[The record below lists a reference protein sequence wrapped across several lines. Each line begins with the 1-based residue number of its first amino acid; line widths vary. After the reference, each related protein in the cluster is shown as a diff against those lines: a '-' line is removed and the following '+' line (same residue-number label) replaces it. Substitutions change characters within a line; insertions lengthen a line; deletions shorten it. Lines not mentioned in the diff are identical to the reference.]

1 MGAALCLSPSLR
13 GAAAER
19 ISPDARLFVSYA
31 LKPDPQAVLAH
42 DLCIL
47 NPAADV
53 PLIEGRAMGHTHLA
67 YISALEVTSGTEAA
81 HMAASR
87 KVPLVS
93 SKARGEAPVLNVTRP
108 GWEEWLVE
116 DMVRPA
122 IEKGFDGVVL
132 DTLDS
137 VSRIVAQQPSLA
149 PACQKALVSAVE
161 RIRRDFP
168 GKRIVLDGA
177 LRLAEKLSGV
187 IDGVMVEGVYQT
199 WSAEDKTYTP
209 TGIETSELLLSHISR
224 IQAKKLPILIV
235 DPVMPA
241 NVSLAQGTAR
251 RIRALGCIPFITTP
265 GMQGEE
271 LAPLREVPRRIA
283 VLHGDQSK
291 DNPHSSLPAS
301 TLAAELLQGPLEWL
315 GYEIEYIDAGKGT
328 PPDLSPLRFRGI
340 VIDEDLHLLA
350 DRETAFADWLID
362 QRRHGLKLL
371 FTGSMPFT
379 RDEAIRRIFREL
391 TLTGGNRPVAFDGP
405 ASITSPDRSM
415 ISKDAPVSSS
425 VTGAHAVVAP
435 RDAKVMLKIQGRDRK
450 GGNQSIDPVFL
461 TSWGG
466 ALLLR
471 HLPEQSY
478 HGMDIHAFVTSW
490 IGTTKPFPAP
500 DSTTRDGMRAFYSHF
515 NGDGFTSRSAI
526 NSNPL
531 CAEVIRDRL
540 LKTYPLPV
548 TVSVIEAD
556 IEAQVSGQDPLAAPH
571 SREVARSIF
580 ALPNVQPGSHTYSH
594 PLRWPDRDPA
604 ADEKGSS
611 QNLELKPWA
620 NYSTGIDVSREV
632 RGSVEYMNRVLVP
645 ASKQVEILLWSGDCR
660 PGADALKLC
669 RELHIENMNGGAT
682 SSPRFPGLV
691 GSPPSHT
698 FRDGEI
704 QIYAAH
710 QNEFQC
716 AKERQAPFFESP
728 ENVIT
733 GFQRTDSPRRLKPV
747 NLSGDFHDASYVS
760 SINAMEKLFAWS
772 AEQPL
777 HAITAK
783 QYAQMVR
790 DAGTT
795 ILYESGP
802 GRWLISNAGHLRT
815 FRLPAT
821 IDDPD
826 IAASNGVTG
835 WVRQGDWLYVH
846 TRGQPVTEL
855 VVDAKPAPH
864 LRLAQCSAEIAFDRL
879 EATRAEFR
887 VADFRP
893 VQASFAGA
901 PPHAP
906 CELVVNGQ
914 PRRLQSDS
922 KGMVTLSLPA
932 TANVTLDFSA
942 AHLANRN

>member
-1 MGAALCLSPSLR
+1 MAAAICLLPSLQ
-13 GAAAER
+13 GVAAEP

-31 LKPDPQAVLAH
+31 SKPDPQAVLAH

-47 NPAADV
+47 DPAADV
-53 PLIEGRAMGHTHLA
+53 PLVQGRTMGHTHLA
-67 YISALEVTSGTEAA
+67 YVSAVDVAPGTAA
-81 HMAASR
+81 AQKAASR

-93 SKARGEAPVLNVTRP
+93 STGRGKSPMLDVTRAA
-108 GWEEWLVE
+108 WQDWLVE

-122 IEKGFDGVVL
+122 IEKGYDGVVL

-168 GKRIVLDGA
+168 GKRIILNQA
-177 LRLAEKLSGV
+177 FRLAEELSAV
-187 IDGVMVEGVYQT
+187 IDGVLAEGIYQT
-199 WSAEDKTYTP
+199 WSAEKRAYAS
-209 TGIETSELLLSHISR
+209 TGTETSEWLLSHISR
-224 IQAKKLPILIV
+224 IQAKKLPVFIV
-235 DPVMPA
+235 DYVAPA
-241 NVSLAQGTAR
+241 DAALAQATAR
-251 RIRALGCIPFITTP
+251 RIRALGCVPFITTY

-283 VLHGDQSK
+283 VLHGGRLQE
-291 DNPHSSLPAS
+291 NPRSSVPAD
-301 TLAAELLQGPLEWL
+301 TLTAELLQGPLEWL
-315 GYEIEYIDAGKGT
+315 GYEVEYIDAGKDP
-328 PPDLSPLRFRGI
+328 PPDLTPLRYRGI
-340 VIDEDLHLLA
+340 VIDEDLHLPVA
-350 DRETAFADWLID
+350 HETAFADWLID

-371 FTGSMPFT
+371 FTGSIPFT
-379 RDEAIRRIFREL
+379 REEAVRRLFREL
-391 TLTGGNRPVAFDGP
+391 ALTGGNRPVAFDGP
-405 ASITSPDRSM
+405 ASVTSPDRSM
-415 ISKDAPVSSS
+415 ISEDAPISST
-425 VTGAHAVVAP
+425 VTGAHAVLAP
-435 RDAKVMLKIQGRDRK
+435 RDAKVMLKVQGRDRK
-450 GGNQSIDPVFL
+450 GSNQSIDPVFL

-478 HGMDIHAFVTSW
+478 RGMDLHAFVGSW
-490 IGTTKPFPAP
+490 IGTAKTFPAP
-500 DSTTRDGMRAFYSHF
+500 DPTTRDGMRAFYSHF

-526 NSNPL
+526 DGSPL

-540 LKTYPLPV
+540 LKTFPLPV

-580 ALPNVQPGSHTYSH
+580 TLPNVQPGSHTYSH
-594 PLRWPDRDPA
+594 PFLWPDRDPA
-604 ADEKGSS
+604 GEEKRFA
-611 QNLELKPWA
+611 QNLDLKPWA
-620 NYSTGIDVSREV
+620 NYSAGIDVNREV
-632 RGSVEYMNRVLVP
+632 CGSIEYMNRVLVP
-645 ASKQVEILLWSGDCR
+645 SDKQVEIMLWSGDCR
-660 PGADALKLC
+660 PGAEALRLC
-669 RELHIENMNGGAT
+669 RELHIENMNGGAVV
-682 SSPRFPGLV
+682 SPRFPGLV
-691 GSPPSHT
+691 GTPPSHA
-698 FRDGEI
+698 FWDGEM
-704 QIYAAH
+704 QIYAAK

-716 AKERQAPFFESP
+716 AKERRAPFFESP
-728 ENVIT
+728 ENVIA
-733 GFQRTDSPRRLKPV
+733 GFQRTESPRRLKPV
-747 NLSGDFHDASYVS
+747 NPNGDFHDASYVS
-760 SINAMEKLFAWS
+760 SINAKEKVFAWCM
-772 AEQPL
+772 EQPL

-790 DAGTT
+790 DASATV
-795 ILYESGP
+795 LYESGP
-802 GRWLISNAGHLRT
+802 GRWLISNAGHVRT

-821 IDDPD
+821 VDDPD

-864 LRLAQCSAEIAFDRL
+864 LRLAQCSAEIEFGRL
-879 EATRAEFR
+879 DATRAEFQ

-901 PPHAP
+901 PPHAA

-922 KGMVTLSLPA
+922 RGMVILNLPA

-942 AHLANRN
+942 ARLANRN